1 MNVIVLKGNG
11 KMTMLDQLKPDELA
25 RIVAIDEEHGL
36 GQKFSLRGITEGSL
50 ARVISSYGL
59 ITIEIGEKT
68 FAIGRGIA
76 QKIRVI
82 KVI

>member
-1 MNVIVLKGNG
+1 
-11 KMTMLDQLKPDELA
+11 MTMLDQLKPGELA
-25 RIVAIDEEHGL
+25 RIVAINEEHEL
-36 GQKFSLRGITEGSL
+36 RQKFYLRGITEGNL

-59 ITIEIGEKT
+59 ITIEIGRKT

>member
-1 MNVIVLKGNG
+1 
-11 KMTMLDQLKPDELA
+11 MTMLDQLKPDELA
-25 RIVAIDEEHGL
+25 RIVAIDGEHGL
-36 GQKFSLRGITEGSL
+36 RQKLFSRGITEDNIV
-50 ARVISSYGL
+50 RVISSYGL
-59 ITIEIGEKT
+59 ITFEIGRKT

>member
-1 MNVIVLKGNG
+1 
-11 KMTMLDQLKPDELA
+11 MTMLDQLKPDELA

-36 GQKFSLRGITEGSL
+36 RQNLFSRGITEDRIV
-50 ARVISSYGL
+50 RVISSYGL
-59 ITIEIGEKT
+59 ITFEIGRKT

>member
-1 MNVIVLKGNG
+1 
-11 KMTMLDQLKPDELA
+11 MTMLDQLKSDELA

-36 GQKFSLRGITEGSL
+36 RQKLFSRGITEDRIV
-50 ARVISSYGL
+50 RVISSYGL
-59 ITIEIGEKT
+59 ITFEIGRKT

-82 KVI
+82 KVM

>member
-1 MNVIVLKGNG
+1 
-11 KMTMLDQLKPDELA
+11 MTMLDQLKPDELA

-36 GQKFSLRGITEGSL
+36 RQKLFSRGITKGSL
-50 ARVISSYGL
+50 VRVISSYGL
-59 ITIEIGEKT
+59 ITFEIGRKT
-68 FAIGRGIA
+68 FAIGRGMA

>member
-1 MNVIVLKGNG
+1 
-11 KMTMLDQLKPDELA
+11 MTMLDQLKPDELA
-25 RIVAIDEEHGL
+25 RIVAIDGEHGL
-36 GQKFSLRGITEGSL
+36 RQKLFSRGINEDNIV
-50 ARVISSYGL
+50 RVISSYGL
-59 ITIEIGEKT
+59 ITFEIGRKT

>member
-1 MNVIVLKGNG
+1 
-11 KMTMLDQLKPDELA
+11 MLDQLKPDELA
-25 RIVAIDEEHGL
+25 RIVAIDEEHEL
-36 GQKFSLRGITEGSL
+36 RQKFYLRGITEGSL

-59 ITIEIGEKT
+59 ITIEIGRKT
-68 FAIGRGIA
+68 FAIERGIA

>member
-1 MNVIVLKGNG
+1 
-11 KMTMLDQLKPDELA
+11 MTMLDQLKPNELV
-25 RIVAIDEEHGL
+25 RIVAIDEEHEIRP
-36 GQKFSLRGITEGSL
+36 KFSLTGITEGSL

-82 KVI
+82 KII